1 MRFEMR
7 RIPCLVFWNT
17 MRGRVLGL
25 FAWLF
30 GTVLV
35 CWRIKGRAAWCA
47 AINPGILHLT
57 YSAALSQ
64 TQERGNGIG
73 LETAFLSPFEI
84 NTQSY
89 DSPKSVWACL

>member
-35 CWRIKGRAAWCA
+35 CWCIKGRAAWCA

-57 YSAALSQ
+57 YSAALSLKPKKEG
-64 TQERGNGIG
+64 TV
-73 LETAFLSPFEI
+73 LVWKLH
-84 NTQSY
+84 SY
-89 DSPKSVWACL
+89 HPLK